1 MDVKPA
7 TQRYMRLFIPT
18 MLLFLLASLGLAWLD
33 RTTQTGN
40 LVLAALAIVPIAA
53 LLSMFWLH
61 WHYLRDLDEFLR
73 QIQVKGLLF
82 GAAVA
87 LGIATGW
94 GYLESYA
101 DAPALSVFWLN
112 PIFWMAY
119 AVGVVGFSRREGV
132 SLR

>member
-7 TQRYMRLFIPT
+7 TRRYMRLFIPT

-33 RTTQTGN
+33 RTTQTDN

-61 WHYLRDLDEFLR
+61 WRYLRDLDEFLR

>member
-7 TQRYMRLFIPT
+7 TQRYMRFFIPT
-18 MLLFLLASLGLAWLD
+18 MLLFLLSSLGLAWLD
-33 RTTQTGN
+33 RTTELEN
-40 LVLAALAIVPIAA
+40 LVLAALAMIPIAA

-61 WHYLRDLDEFLR
+61 WRYLRDLDEFLR

-112 PIFWMAY
+112 PIFWVAY
-119 AVGVVGFSRREGV
+119 AVGVVGFTRAAGV
-132 SLR
+132 SFR